1 MAVKPMTTIALDDTV
16 LQYLK
21 AVICEQ
27 NNIKPEDILYMKLV
41 NGELI
46 IHLACSVENV
56 EINFTVN

>member
-1 MAVKPMTTIALDDTV
+1 MTTIALDDTV